1 MLGKVCVLK
10 SVFFFRYYETS
21 LLRIILSISLR
32 FTSILKT
39 VILPIAYFFYIFSY
53 LFIIIFYNR
62 SFFLY
67 LRNKRN
73 GGNSYL
79 NTDLIFFVEIR
90 FLGFNWHCLPKVF
103 FFFLEKISYFEGKL
117 YGLVSTCYM
126 T

>member
-39 VILPIAYFFYIFSY
+39 VILPIAYFFTFFLIY
-53 LFIIIFYNR
+53 LSSFFIIDL
-62 SFFLY
+62 FFLY